1 MLRRRVVAVAIAAVA
16 VVAVVGSVLWGVGGP
31 RYELRAVLPSA
42 VGIIEGTPVQVGGRD
57 AGRVTA
63 VEARGDKAVVTFAVD
78 SAHAPLPAGSK
89 PKVEWRS
96 LLGERFLAITPGSK
110 GNPAIPDGSLI
121 EGGTP
126 QVTAEDLLETLD
138 PPTREHLKGVVGG
151 LHGSLDGREQDLN
164 ATVKTAGPAV
174 QSLGSVLDAV
184 GKDGPAIHELVTK
197 LHGVSQVLAG
207 RQDRLSGV
215 VQNLGTVTEN
225 MATQQQQLSASL
237 GELPPTLD
245 AAKGTFDKTPPAVDS
260 LNPLLKDLK
269 PATAQLPSVT
279 QNLSPVLRD
288 LRPTVAQLRP
298 TVQATNQLLDVTPGL
313 LDSAHATVP
322 KATQALH
329 TLAPA
334 VTFLR
339 PYTPE
344 AMGFLSQFGNTF
356 GGSYDAQGHYAKALI
371 TAGQSAVDNS
381 PPVALPGLHVDPR
394 RAPGANAGQP
404 WTDATGSGPR

>member
-1 MLRRRVVAVAIAAVA
+1 MLRKKVVAMTVAAVA
-16 VVAVVGSVLWGVGGP
+16 VVAVVGSVLWDVRSNG
-31 RYELRAVLPSA
+31 YEVRAVMPSA
-42 VGIIEGTPVQVGGRD
+42 VGIEEGTPVQIEGKDVGQVSG
-57 AGRVTA
+57 
-63 VEARGDKAVVTFAVD
+63 VEARGDKAVVTFVVD
-78 SAHAPLPAGSK
+78 SAHAPLPAGST

-96 LLGERFLAITPGSK
+96 LLGERFLAITPGK
-110 GNPAIPDGSLI
+110 RGNPPIPGGSLI
-121 EGGTP
+121 QGGTP

-138 PPTREHLKGVVGG
+138 PQTREHLNGVVGG
-151 LHGSLDGREQDLN
+151 LHGTLDGREQDLN

-174 QSLGSVLDAV
+174 QSLGGVLDAV

-197 LHGVSQVLAG
+197 LHGMSQVLAG

-215 VQNLGTVTEN
+215 VQNLGAVTEN
-225 MATQQQQLSASL
+225 MATQQRQLSASL

-279 QNLSPVLRD
+279 RNLSPVLRD

-322 KATQALH
+322 KTTQALH

-344 AMGFLSQFGNTF
+344 AMGFLVQFGNTF
-356 GGSYDAQGHYAKALI
+356 GGAYDSQGHYAKALI

-381 PPVALPGLHVDPR
+381 PPLALPGTQFDPR
-394 RAPGANAGQP
+394 RAPGADAGQP
-404 WTDATGSGPR
+404 WTDATGSGAR